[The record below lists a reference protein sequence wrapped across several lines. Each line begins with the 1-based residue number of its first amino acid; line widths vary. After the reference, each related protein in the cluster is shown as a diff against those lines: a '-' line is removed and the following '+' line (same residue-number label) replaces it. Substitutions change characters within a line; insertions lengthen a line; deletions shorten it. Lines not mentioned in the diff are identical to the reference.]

1 MWRRKKERRKEKQD
15 KSFLVAQQVEAPTLI
30 VTAAARVT
38 DVVQVRSLAQEL
50 LLAAGMAKT

>member
-1 MWRRKKERRKEKQD
+1 MAKKERRKEKQN

-50 LLAAGMAKT
+50 LLAAGMAKK